1 MKITI
6 NPLSLVSIEQ
16 AIKDITAY
24 RTKLKRLEEE
34 LPKALAEFG
43 AEYAKV
49 GYSTTYHNL
58 YWDPSSDGLKTDPAN
73 ITVTAKPTDKGWQ
86 VLAEGEEVCF
96 VEFGAGVFL
105 NADGGGMFE
114 RPEGVVGI
122 GEYGQGKG
130 KNNVWAF
137 GSGKNRK
144 ITYGTKAANVLYFT
158 AKEIEDR
165 IVETARRI
173 LTDD

>member
-43 AEYAKV
+43 ATYAQAA
-49 GYSTTYHNL
+49 YDTNIHNV
-58 YWDPSSDGLKTDPAN
+58 YWDGKSDHTN
-73 ITVTAKPTDKGWQ
+73 IKVTAEPTEKGWR
-86 VLAEGEEVCF
+86 VLAEGDEVCF
-96 VEFGAGVFL
+96 VEFGAGVFF

-122 GEYGQGKG
+122 GEYGAGNG
-130 KNNVWAF
+130 KNDVWAF
-137 GSGKNRK
+137 GSGKSRK
-144 ITYGTKAANVLYFT
+144 VTYGTPASNTLYFT
-158 AKEIEDR
+158 AREIEDR

-173 LTDD
+173 LTND